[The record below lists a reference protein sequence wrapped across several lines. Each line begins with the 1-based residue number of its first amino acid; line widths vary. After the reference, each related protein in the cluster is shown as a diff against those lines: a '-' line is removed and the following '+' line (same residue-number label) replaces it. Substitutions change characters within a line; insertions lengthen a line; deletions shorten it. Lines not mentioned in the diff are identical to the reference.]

1 MIKNTILFL
10 RHLKYIFSLLIIF
23 SLVCGSTPIAI
34 AAGSPIMEKIE
45 IVEEDGFTRI
55 IIHFD
60 RKVSYTI
67 SELSDPPRLL
77 LDFKTDVET
86 KLPERQIIKKGNID
100 LIRAYYLAK
109 TYGEKDI
116 LLPVDALVIEY
127 SEMLNYKAVSR
138 GNTIVITSEYAIE
151 YKDTEEAKQLQQDI
165 LTKAQKPAEVNKE
178 DINKYIREGK
188 AYYRDKQYEEA
199 IKAWENA
206 LSLAPTDQKIL
217 SYLRRARSKITKTEL
232 EESPIEEKKEVD
244 LKTIS
249 DQIDNY
255 LTKGRKLYRQD
266 LFKEAVTSWQMVL
279 KLDPNNSKAKRY
291 IEKAKEKLTEKQTKI
306 ITRLNP
312 VDQTSDLEKLTE
324 VKMPSEL
331 PDILSEGF
339 EEQRTNYKGLSLSD
353 CFKIGLKNNHSLKIS
368 QEEVVLAHL
377 KSEDARKLLLPK
389 GSLKWSETLGTV
401 SGNEYRGRAL
411 TFEVQ
416 QSLYDGDKAAN
427 TYRQAKVN
435 IVVSL
440 KNYEKEKMDFLFEIE
455 EDYYVLAN
463 AKKHLNNLQQAL
475 EKCKKTM
482 AIVKQKVEMDLS
494 KPIDLLNVKTTYNDT
509 FMKIASAK
517 NDLELAKLS
526 LKQKLVIPPNA
537 EIDVQPTPGIKS
549 ILDID
554 FEETLNVAYENRPD
568 LLVNELMVLYHMY
581 SVKMA
586 KGAEHYKVDLNSSI
600 GLNDE
605 AYTSDPLRLK
615 REWYVGVKL
624 SRPLGVNELENNM
637 IAQDKVPQAGQTT
650 SSKYTNN
657 TVQLKFF
664 QNKTKTDIAEKVVA
678 YHKAI
683 QDYYKSKNSVFYE
696 IQEGIFK
703 YKKAILKI
711 DNTRSSMSLTKK
723 EITINK
729 VKAELDEAQLSD
741 LLKMEVKLHDQITD
755 YEQAVTDYYTQI
767 AKLNKLMGVP
777 RYYDALTGNKNIKWG
792 DKRKLPSPDIA
803 EKRWWQFWKQTEDD
817 EITSV
822 VDKFYDLDE
831 EFDKFYPMDEEKR
844 PNYKWWKF
852 WTKDKKWEKNIYPVK
867 QLQEE
872 DFQEEEK
879 HYFWQ
884 FWKSTESREAREL
897 AREIENKK
905 NQASFATGEE
915 NETMPIPVDDRRKKE
930 IKKEK
935 AEYTNFYIEQIKS
948 HRLLGEERQ
957 LLEEKEFEQSNRSG
971 ISKLFGAI
979 FTEKENTED
988 FVDISDF
995 YPIEADG
1002 RILIPEDKTHTKKWW
1017 KFWQSD
1023 EELNLYSPQETE
1035 MRVILPEEDHTNYR
1049 MKEETE
1055 QLMRYIN
1062 NNKTPLISAI
1072 DVRERGE
1079 QLRIYLHTTQKIFFK
1094 PTELTTP
1101 PRLLI
1106 SFETP
1111 VKLGVKD
1118 NYIINKGDIKGIRFT
1133 RIEKG
1138 GLAAAVIIDMSYPVA
1153 YNIVADDNNLI
1164 IILDN
1169 KSDIL

>member
-1 MIKNTILFL
+1 MIKNTIKFFKN
-10 RHLKYIFSLLIIF
+10 LKYVLCFLIIF
-23 SLVCGSTPIAI
+23 SLIPGSAPIVF
-34 AAGSPIMEKIE
+34 AAGSPVMEKIE
-45 IVEEDGFTRI
+45 IVEEEGFTRI

-60 RKVSYTI
+60 RRISYTI

-86 KLPERQIIKKGNID
+86 KLPEKQIIKRGNID

-109 TYGEKDI
+109 TYGEKNI

-127 SEMLNYKAVSR
+127 SEMLSYKAVAR
-138 GNTIVITSEYAIE
+138 GTTIVITSEYAVQ
-151 YKDTEEAKQLQQDI
+151 YKDKSEAQKLQQDI
-165 LTKAQKPAEVNKE
+165 TKTKKPKDAHKE
-178 DINKYIREGK
+178 DIKKYTREGK
-188 AYYRDKQYEEA
+188 SYYRDKQYEEA
-199 IKAWENA
+199 IEAWENA
-206 LSLAPTDQKIL
+206 LDLAPNDQKIL
-217 SYLRRARSKITKTEL
+217 AYLRRARSKITKTEL
-232 EESPIEEKKEVD
+232 EEAPIKEKKAKD

-266 LFKEAVTSWQMVL
+266 LFKEAIAAWKMVL
-279 KLDPNNSKAKRY
+279 KLDPKNSRAKRY
-291 IEKAKEKLTEKQTKI
+291 IEKAREKLTEKQTKI
-306 ITRLNP
+306 VTQIKP
-312 VDQTSDLEKLTE
+312 EDQTGELEKMTE
-324 VKMPSEL
+324 VKLPSKL
-331 PDILSEGF
+331 PEML
-339 EEQRTNYKGLSLSD
+339 EEDYKRKRTNYKGLSLDD
-353 CFKIGLKNNHSLKIS
+353 CFKIGLKNNHALKIA
-368 QEEVVLAHL
+368 QEEVVLAYL

-401 SGNEYRGRAL
+401 SGNEYRGRAI

-416 QSLYDGDKAAN
+416 QNLYDGDKAAN

-440 KNYEKEKMDFLFEIE
+440 KNYEKEKIDFLFKIE

-463 AKKHLNNLQQAL
+463 AQKHLNNLNQAL
-475 EKCKKTM
+475 KKCKKTM
-482 AIVKQKVEMDLS
+482 SLVKQRVEMDLS

-517 NDLELAKLS
+517 NDLALAKLS
-526 LKQKLVIPPNA
+526 LKQNLVIPPDA
-537 EIDVQPTPGIKS
+537 EIDVRPTPNIS
-549 ILDID
+549 SLLDVD

-586 KGAEHYKVDLNSSI
+586 KGATHYKVDLNSSI

-605 AYTSDPLRLK
+605 AYTTDPLRLK
-615 REWYVGVKL
+615 SEWYVGLKL
-624 SRPLGVNELENNM
+624 SRPLGVNVLENNT

-657 TVQLKFF
+657 TFQLKFF
-664 QNKTKTDIAEKVVA
+664 QNKAKTDIAEKTVA

-683 QDYYKSKNSVFYE
+683 KDYYKSKNSVFYE

-711 DNTRSSMSLTKK
+711 NNTRSSMSLTKK

-729 VKAELDEAQLSD
+729 VKAELDEASMAD
-741 LLKMEVKLHDQITD
+741 LLKQEVKLHDQITD
-755 YEQAVTDYYTQI
+755 YEQAITDYYTQI

-777 RYYDALTGNKNIKWG
+777 RYYDALSGNKNIKWG
-792 DKRKLPSPDIA
+792 DKRKLPEPDVD
-803 EKRWWQFWKQTEDD
+803 EKRWWQFWKQTEED

-822 VDKFYDLDE
+822 VNQFYDLDE
-831 EFDKFYPMDEEKR
+831 EFDKFYPLEDEQR

-872 DFQEEEK
+872 DFIEEEK

-884 FWKSTESREAREL
+884 FWKSKESKEARQL

-905 NQASFATGEE
+905 NQESFATADE
-915 NETMPIPVDDRRKKE
+915 NETMPIPVDERRKKE
-930 IKKEK
+930 IKKDK

-957 LLEEKEFEQSNRSG
+957 LLEEKEFKQNSRSG
-971 ISKLFGAI
+971 ISKLFGGLFA
-979 FTEKENTED
+979 EKEKTEE

-995 YPIEADG
+995 YPVEADG
-1002 RILIPEDKTHTKKWW
+1002 RILIPKDKKQSKKWW

-1023 EELNLYSPQETE
+1023 EELNLYAPEETE

-1062 NNKTPLISAI
+1062 NNKTPMINAI
-1072 DVRERGE
+1072 KVKERGD
-1079 QLRIYLHTTQKIFFK
+1079 QLRIHFHTTQKIFFK
-1094 PTELTTP
+1094 PTELNTP
-1101 PRLLI
+1101 ARLLVA
-1106 SFETP
+1106 FETP

-1118 NYIINKGDIKGIRFT
+1118 NYIINRGDIKGVRFT
-1133 RIEKG
+1133 RVDKG
-1138 GLAAAVIIDMSYPVA
+1138 GLAAAVIIDMTYPVA
-1153 YNIVADDNNLI
+1153 YNIVADENNFI

-1169 KSDIL
+1169 KSDLL